1 MLISM
6 SFYPIKSTAQ
16 AHQLSQT
23 KQNQRNSVS
32 SMNTKNSVSS
42 MDTTLVTQ
50 SPTVQSPT
58 VQSPTVPSQT
68 TPPQTD
74 PPSETTLSTES
85 LSDKLAEIDAYLE
98 AHAETGRFSGTVLIT
113 QGSNTGNSTDN
124 QTPIITRSYHLANR
138 EHQVTNTPTT
148 KFRIGSVT
156 KQFTAA
162 AILQLQEKELLDVQA
177 PISTYLPD
185 YPNGDQLTIH
195 HLLTHTAGIPE
206 YLDPTVFPDLEE
218 WLRLSSTVEQLVDRF
233 KDLSLEFE
241 PGEKFKY
248 SNSGYVLL
256 TQIIETVSEQTYAD
270 YLQTNLFAPLDMES
284 TGYEIP
290 QTVIPQMAQGYLFLG
305 NDTYLQSIPMDMSLP
320 QGAGGLYSTTADL
333 LKWTHWLHSEK
344 TDTTLLSQESKAAL
358 MNPVVQML
366 PEESPGTF
374 YGYGLVIDNHLGQ
387 KRVQHNGG
395 ISGFASS
402 LSYYPDEN
410 LTIAVLSN
418 LETAPSGQ
426 IANDLAAIALNQ
438 PYEIPEQKEP
448 IALDPALYEKYIGN
462 YQLLPEMQVEISV
475 DNDQLIAQA
484 TGQDSFVLYPTSETE
499 FFAQAVDI
507 TVTFSLTETGTVEG
521 FTLTQMGQELFAPK
535 ID

>member
-1 MLISM
+1 
-6 SFYPIKSTAQ
+6 
-16 AHQLSQT
+16 
-23 KQNQRNSVS
+23 
-32 SMNTKNSVSS
+32 
-42 MDTTLVTQ
+42 
-50 SPTVQSPT
+50 
-58 VQSPTVPSQT
+58 
-68 TPPQTD
+68 
-74 PPSETTLSTES
+74 
-85 LSDKLAEIDAYLE
+85 
-98 AHAETGRFSGTVLIT
+98 
-113 QGSNTGNSTDN
+113 
-124 QTPIITRSYHLANR
+124 
-138 EHQVTNTPTT
+138 
-148 KFRIGSVT
+148 
-156 KQFTAA
+156 
-162 AILQLQEKELLDVQA
+162 
-177 PISTYLPD
+177 
-185 YPNGDQLTIH
+185 
-195 HLLTHTAGIPE
+195 
-206 YLDPTVFPDLEE
+206 
-218 WLRLSSTVEQLVDRF
+218 
-233 KDLSLEFE
+233 
-241 PGEKFKY
+241 
-248 SNSGYVLL
+248 
-256 TQIIETVSEQTYAD
+256 
-270 YLQTNLFAPLDMES
+270 
-284 TGYEIP
+284 
-290 QTVIPQMAQGYLFLG
+290 
-305 NDTYLQSIPMDMSLP
+305 MDMSLP